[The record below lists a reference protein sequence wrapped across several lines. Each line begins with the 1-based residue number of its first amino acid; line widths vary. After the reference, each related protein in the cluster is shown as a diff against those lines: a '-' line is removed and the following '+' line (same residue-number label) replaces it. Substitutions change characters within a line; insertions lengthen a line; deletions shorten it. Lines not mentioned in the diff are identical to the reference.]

1 MNFNAGGLKVQKP
14 NAKTSMI
21 DHDQLFK
28 KLLREF
34 FSEFIELFLPEVA
47 AFLDTSEIKFLDKEI
62 FAALASRDKRNADL
76 VAQVRFK
83 GTTTQFLVH
92 IEPESARRKRRGA
105 FARRM
110 FDYFA
115 MLTRQSR
122 LPVYPIALLSYDSPR
137 DAESETF
144 SVIFPDKQILEF
156 RFTIIQLNRLN
167 WRDYLRHD
175 NPVASALMVKMG
187 FAAEERVEV
196 KKECLRMIARLR
208 LNRERSIFL
217 SNFIDTYLQLNALEE
232 KQFRAAVEN
241 LPEQE
246 KEKSMELMGSW
257 ERMGWERG
265 LQHEC
270 ELVMRQLEHRIGTL
284 SQRTTATV
292 KRLPVEQVE
301 NLALALLDFKNSRDL
316 TQWLRAQADGK
327 ANGHSSTTKP
337 ASKRK
342 TA

>member
-1 MNFNAGGLKVQKP
+1 M
-14 NAKTSMI
+14 T

-47 AFLDTSEIKFLDKEI
+47 AYLDASEIKFLDKEI

-83 GTTTQFLVH
+83 NTATHFLIH

-137 DAESETF
+137 DAEEEVF
-144 SVIFPDKQILEF
+144 RVVFPDKQVLEF
-156 RFTIIQLNRLN
+156 RLTIIQLNRLK

-187 FAAEERVEV
+187 FAPEDRVEV

-208 LNRERSIFL
+208 IDRERSHFL
-217 SNFIDTYLQLNALEE
+217 AQFVDTYLSLNEEEE
-232 KQFRAAVEN
+232 KQFIAKMET
-241 LPEQE
+241 LPDEE
-246 KEKSMELMGSW
+246 KEQTMEFMTSW
-257 ERMGWERG
+257 EERG
-265 LQHEC
+265 YYRGERALI
-270 ELVMRQLEHRIGTL
+270 LSQLEEQVGKL
-284 SQRTTATV
+284 NQRTLTSV
-292 KRLPVEQVE
+292 QRLAAEK
-301 NLALALLDFKNSRDL
+301 LHSLGKALLKFTSTRDL
-316 TQWLRAQADGK
+316 TQWLREYGTNEK
-327 ANGHSSTTKP
+327 PTPKTSSP
-337 ASKRK
+337 RK
-342 TA
+342 TNGRRA

>member
-1 MNFNAGGLKVQKP
+1 M
-14 NAKTSMI
+14 T

-34 FSEFIELFLPEVA
+34 FSEFIELFLPQVA
-47 AFLDTSEIKFLDKEI
+47 LYLDTSEIKFLDKEI

-83 GTTTQFLVH
+83 GTATQFLIH

-137 DAESETF
+137 DAESEVF
-144 SVIFPDKQILEF
+144 SVVFPDKQILEF

-187 FAAEERVEV
+187 FAPEERVEV

-208 LNRERSIFL
+208 LDRERSIFL
-217 SNFIDTYLQLNALEE
+217 SNFIDTYLQLNAQEE
-232 KQFRAAVEN
+232 KQFHAEVEK
-241 LPEQE
+241 LSEQE
-246 KEKSMELMGSW
+246 KEKSMELMSSW
-257 ERMGWERG
+257 ERREREIG
-265 LQHEC
+265 LQDGLQQGEQLG
-270 ELVMRQLEHRIGTL
+270 ELRLVLRLLEHRIGAL
-284 SQRTTATV
+284 S
-292 KRLPVEQVE
+292 KRALASIKQLPLEQLE
-301 NLALALLDFKNSRDL
+301 NLGVAAADFKQASDL
-316 TQWLRAQADGK
+316 TEWLHAHSNGAT
-327 ANGHSSTTKP
+327 NGHSSTTKP